1 VPSPATKNEINAVIM
16 NIAKEKAKYK
26 RLADTADSC
35 IELATQLLN
44 TATHLKSEAT
54 TALNELGDF
63 SGGGRK
69 APKFKLNEI
78 DKARIRA
85 NLTAG
90 RQNATRA

>member
-1 VPSPATKNEINAVIM
+1 VPSPATKNEFNAVIM

-54 TALNELGDF
+54 TALNELGD
-63 SGGGRK
+63 STGGGRK
-69 APKFKLNEI
+69 AQKLELSDL
-78 DKARIRA
+78 DKARLRA
-85 NLTAG
+85 GITAG
-90 RQNATRA
+90 RRNAANV

>member
-1 VPSPATKNEINAVIM
+1 M

-54 TALNELGDF
+54 TALNELGD
-63 SGGGRK
+63 STGGGRK
-69 APKFKLNEI
+69 AQKYELSEI
-78 DKARIRA
+78 DKARLRVG
-85 NLTAG
+85 LTAG
-90 RQNATRA
+90 RRNGANV